1 MAGLE
6 IRRQKPRGKRSRLTP
21 LSLTL
26 CWNCEE
32 IRLRTRG
39 PMIGSSET
47 DSGGLVLSKTFY
59 GVTSNPPRYA
69 PAYTKLAGI
78 HFDILIPRCC
88 AVWEPTSR
96 CTQELLRHST
106 VQSTMNVY
114 TQAVSE
120 QKRIANSA
128 VVGLLFGRG
137 SFVLANGNQ
146 QALTAAQLVFIQSH
160 SSDCYCGA

>member
-1 MAGLE
+1 MSYIELHWCRFGFW
-6 IRRQKPRGKRSRLTP
+6 RYYVRS
-21 LSLTL
+21 S
-26 CWNCEE
+26 

-96 CTQELLRHST
+96 CNKS
-106 VQSTMNVY
+106 
-114 TQAVSE
+114 
-120 QKRIANSA
+120 
-128 VVGLLFGRG
+128 
-137 SFVLANGNQ
+137 
-146 QALTAAQLVFIQSH
+146 
-160 SSDCYCGA
+160 C